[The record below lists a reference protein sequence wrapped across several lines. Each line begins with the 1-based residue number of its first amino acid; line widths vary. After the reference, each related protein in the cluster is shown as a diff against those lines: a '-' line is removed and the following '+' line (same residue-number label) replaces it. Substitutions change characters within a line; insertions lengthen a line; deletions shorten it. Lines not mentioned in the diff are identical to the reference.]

1 MTDVVGRYRV
11 HVERLARA
19 VLETAGETDAPVR
32 RAVEMRCA
40 AFGGRT
46 AEPASEAV
54 PASLDR
60 YVERVALHA
69 YTVVDADI
77 EALKAVAYSEDAIF
91 EITLSAAFGAA
102 RGRLERGMGALRG
115 SRS

>member
-1 MTDVVGRYRV
+1 MSDVVGRYRV
-11 HVERLARA
+11 HVDRLARA
-19 VLETAGETDAPVR
+19 VLETAGETDSPVR

-46 AEPASEAV
+46 AEASEAV

-77 EALKAVAYSEDAIF
+77 EALKGVAYSEDAIF
-91 EITLSAAFGAA
+91 EITLSAALGAA